1 MALVLVAPCVC
12 APGDLLHCA
21 APPPAAPAP
30 PGAAMQMG
38 CDGGGAGAGAAAA
51 HAKQPCDRR
60 ASIDAFM
67 VARDG
72 TPLLRAALGAD
83 IEPV

>member
-1 MALVLVAPCVC
+1 MALVLVAPRVC
-12 APGDLLHCA
+12 APGDLLRCA

-38 CDGGGAGAGAAAA
+38 CDGRRAGAGAAAA
-51 HAKQPCDRR
+51 PAKQPCDRR

-67 VARDG
+67 AARNG